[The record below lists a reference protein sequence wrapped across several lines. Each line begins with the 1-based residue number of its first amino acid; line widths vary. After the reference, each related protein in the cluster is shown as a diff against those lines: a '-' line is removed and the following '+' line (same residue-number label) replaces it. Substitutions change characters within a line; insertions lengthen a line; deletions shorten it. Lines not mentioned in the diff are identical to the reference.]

1 MLMKGVIMKYI
12 VETTKSVDQ
21 AVNDFQEAVKKHKFG
36 VLHIHNL
43 QETMKKKGVD
53 FPNQC
58 QILEICNPQKAKEV
72 LEDDMEMNM
81 ALPCRVSVYT
91 DRGKTKIGMIKP
103 TALLASL
110 SQSESLKKV
119 AKEVEEK
126 IIQMIDDAR

>member
-1 MLMKGVIMKYI
+1 MKYI
-12 VETTKSVDQ
+12 VETTKSVGQ
-21 AVNDFQEAVKKHKFG
+21 AVIDLQEAVKKHKFG

-72 LEDDMEMNM
+72 LEEDMEMNM

-110 SQSESLKKV
+110 SPSEYLKKV
-119 AKEVEEK
+119 AEEVEEK

>member
-1 MLMKGVIMKYI
+1 MKYI

-110 SQSESLKKV
+110 SQSEHLKKV
-119 AKEVEEK
+119 AEEVEEK
-126 IIQMIDDAR
+126 IIQMIDDAL

>member
-1 MLMKGVIMKYI
+1 MKYI

-21 AVNDFQEAVKKHKFG
+21 AVIDLQEAVKKYKFG

-81 ALPCRVSVYT
+81 ALPCRVSIYT
-91 DRGKTKIGMIKP
+91 DKGKTKIGMIKP

-126 IIQMIDDAR
+126 IIQMIDDAL

>member
-1 MLMKGVIMKYI
+1 MKYI
-12 VETTKSVDQ
+12 VETSKPVDQ
-21 AVNDFQEAVKKHKFG
+21 AVVDLQEAVKKYKFG

-43 QETMKKKGVD
+43 QETMNKKGVD

-126 IIQMIDDAR
+126 IIQMIDEAR

>member
-1 MLMKGVIMKYI
+1 MKYI

-72 LEDDMEMNM
+72 LEEDMEMNM

-110 SQSESLKKV
+110 SQSEHLKKV
-119 AKEVEEK
+119 AEEVEEK
-126 IIQMIDDAR
+126 IIQMIHDAL

>member
-1 MLMKGVIMKYI
+1 MKYI

-21 AVNDFQEAVKKHKFG
+21 AVIDLKEAVKKHKFG

-72 LEDDMEMNM
+72 LEEDMEMNM

-119 AKEVEEK
+119 AKEVEGK